1 MKFLAKFQFLFK
13 KLKEGKEGGLKG
25 RNAEKKLFFNSF
37 CHKSQTFFQI
47 IDFPH

>member
-25 RNAEKKLFFNSF
+25 RNAEKNCFLIYSVIKVKRFFKF
-37 CHKSQTFFQI
+37 
-47 IDFPH
+47 